1 VGELRGPRWLACGR
15 FRPDSPRFRTPGG
28 HSGAVSGVLAG
39 VPGDL
44 LSCPAAWQAR
54 DLLLSGPAML
64 TADERDA
71 LHLPLFAALSAH
83 YEVASTRS

>member
-1 VGELRGPRWLACGR
+1 MLSRVYWRRAFLAIFCPELP
-15 FRPDSPRFRTPGG
+15 PGTR
-28 HSGAVSGVLAG
+28 
-39 VPGDL
+39 
-44 LSCPAAWQAR
+44 QAR
-54 DLLLSGPAML
+54 DLLLRDPAML